1 MGSIAKEEFAGLDRV
16 NAQATAS
23 DAAGPVTATRFLLDQ
38 QETLAREVVT
48 LPCGRI
54 KVTMHELSV
63 HELRAYRRAMRK
75 KDGDLDPNVLL
86 FATELLVARSLRDDA
101 GRRMYS
107 DKDVLAGAFN
117 SFGSRRMECL
127 ETAANRLN
135 GNAAGTGGLPD
146 PVDPEDEVKN

>member
-1 MGSIAKEEFAGLDRV
+1 MSSIAKEEFASVHPKPSLVHGDTNDPLM
-16 NAQATAS
+16 
-23 DAAGPVTATRFLLDQ
+23 GTRALLDQ
-38 QETLAREVVT
+38 QETLGREMVT

-75 KDGDLDPNVLL
+75 KDGELDPNVLL
-86 FATELLVARSLRDDA
+86 FATELLVARSLRDEA

-127 ETAANRLN
+127 ESAANRLN
-135 GNAAGTGGLPD
+135 GNAAAAGAPD